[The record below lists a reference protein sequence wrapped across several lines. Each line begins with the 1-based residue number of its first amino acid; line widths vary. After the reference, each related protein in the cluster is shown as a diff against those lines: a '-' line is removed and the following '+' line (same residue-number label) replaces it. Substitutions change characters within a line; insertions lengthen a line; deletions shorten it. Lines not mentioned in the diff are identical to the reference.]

1 MNLRV
6 YNTIQ
11 GDTWDVISLKVYGH
25 SLGMHHL
32 IHANLDYIEVGV
44 FSAGIQ
50 INVPEDETAR
60 VVVNRPPWFR

>member
-1 MNLRV
+1 MRV

-11 GDTWDVISLKVYGH
+11 GDTWDIISQKVYGH
-25 SLGMHHL
+25 SLGMQHL

-50 INVPEDETAR
+50 IIVPADETAR
-60 VVVNRPPWFR
+60 ITINRPPWLE